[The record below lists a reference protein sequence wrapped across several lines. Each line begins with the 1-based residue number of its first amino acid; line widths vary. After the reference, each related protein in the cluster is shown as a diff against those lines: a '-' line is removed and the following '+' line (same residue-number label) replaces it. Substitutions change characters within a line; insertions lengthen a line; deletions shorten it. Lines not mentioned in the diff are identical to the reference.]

1 MHDLADFGLTMQRVL
16 HFLGNRKDFL
26 VSVKT
31 PVVPVSRNAKFAFVV
46 ASDFLEKMINRVSRL

>member
-1 MHDLADFGLTMQRVL
+1 MQRVL